1 MSLIDYLIIII
12 PTLAILYMG
21 WYTRRYIRSVVDFLS
36 AGRLCGRYI
45 ISVASVADGLSII
58 GMAGFVE
65 VHYKTGFSLTFWKSI
80 SLPLTVIMG
89 LTGFFYYRYRET
101 KVLSIGQFLEM
112 RYCRS
117 LRIFAATLRSI
128 SEILANM
135 IMPAIAARF
144 FIYFFDLPE
153 SVSVFGLQL
162 STFQI
167 LITVGLVLAIGIICM
182 SGMLGIVITDSLQGL
197 LLYPLLVFFV
207 VYLLRKFS
215 WNSEIAP
222 VMLDRVP
229 GESFLNPYDIRNL
242 RDFNLFFLGLTFFST
257 VMHHGSWVAGSHSSA
272 RSPHEQK
279 MAGLLGSWRGALNG
293 LFYILVA
300 ISILTFLNHR
310 NFAEEAKTVRLA
322 LSTRAIGEVAPN
334 EAARDNIV
342 EAVRQLPPQIHEI
355 GKDQPLSEKNNLDT
369 PYLETVHTGL
379 QKEENGHGLFQQF
392 RTLYHQM
399 MLAVAMRHM
408 LPPGVLGL
416 FCLLMVLAMISTDD
430 SRIYS
435 AAGTIAQDV
444 VLPLRKKPF
453 TPEQHVWM
461 IRIVSIGIGVC
472 FFFGSTFMAQMDYI
486 QLFVYMM
493 CIMWMGGCG
502 PVMLFGIY
510 SRFGNKYGAWT
521 SLLTGMVLGVGNV
534 LLQHCWASHV
544 YPFLDRHNWVEP
556 VGLFLKKASA
566 PLEPYIVWEM
576 NPVKCPV
583 NNYEI
588 YFLTM
593 ILTLF
598 LFVAVSIITG
608 WGKEKF
614 NLDRMLHRGIYAIEG
629 EKKPEPMKWT
639 FRNILNNLVC
649 INSEYTTGDKWIA
662 WCLFVYSIIYRFG
675 IVFVLV
681 VVLNLF
687 SPWSNQAWTRYFL
700 ITSLVIPGIL
710 AAVTTVWFGIGG
722 VRDMIQLFRDLNAR
736 KNINIY
742 DDGRVEGSVSLA
754 DKEVLDKID
763 HDKAA
768 K

>member
-1 MSLIDYLIIII
+1 M
-12 PTLAILYMG
+12 
-21 WYTRRYIRSVVDFLS
+21 
-36 AGRLCGRYI
+36 
-45 ISVASVADGLSII
+45 
-58 GMAGFVE
+58 
-65 VHYKTGFSLTFWKSI
+65 
-80 SLPLTVIMG
+80 
-89 LTGFFYYRYRET
+89 
-101 KVLSIGQFLEM
+101 
-112 RYCRS
+112 
-117 LRIFAATLRSI
+117 
-128 SEILANM
+128 
-135 IMPAIAARF
+135 
-144 FIYFFDLPE
+144 
-153 SVSVFGLQL
+153 
-162 STFQI
+162 
-167 LITVGLVLAIGIICM
+167 
-182 SGMLGIVITDSLQGL
+182 
-197 LLYPLLVFFV
+197 
-207 VYLLRKFS
+207 
-215 WNSEIAP
+215 
-222 VMLDRVP
+222 
-229 GESFLNPYDIRNL
+229 
-242 RDFNLFFLGLTFFST
+242 
-257 VMHHGSWVAGSHSSA
+257 
-272 RSPHEQK
+272 
-279 MAGLLGSWRGALNG
+279 
-293 LFYILVA
+293 
-300 ISILTFLNHR
+300 
-310 NFAEEAKTVRLA
+310 
-322 LSTRAIGEVAPN
+322 
-334 EAARDNIV
+334 
-342 EAVRQLPPQIHEI
+342 
-355 GKDQPLSEKNNLDT
+355 
-369 PYLETVHTGL
+369 HTGL